1 MLLDSSS
8 KHDLTND
15 SWDLNTKLLPTVWQ
29 GLANSTVT
37 KLKIRFPPTQNP
49 KPIAL
54 APPLPVRV
62 QVSSV
67 KPVWLFVL
75 QFRYV

>member
-1 MLLDSSS
+1 MSFPARNFFHLDPSAVY
-8 KHDLTND
+8 DLTNN

-37 KLKIRFPPTQNP
+37 KLKIKFPSTRNP

-54 APPLPVRV
+54 APPLPVRD
-62 QVSSV
+62 QFSLV
-67 KPVWLFVL
+67 KHV
-75 QFRYV
+75 